1 MNTETQT
8 LPAEI
13 ATAKLVEIVQ
23 TAPAILNESKI
34 RHDKAV
40 LYGQNLLD
48 KAEQFG
54 MNDDLDT
61 LMSEYQAKL
70 RVTHKTIYDARRPFT
85 QIVDEV
91 KKEFTALESDI
102 DPAGKANIFFNIQRL
117 RNIFVTDKVA
127 AQKLKD
133 AEVLKKQNAEKEK
146 IEICKQVDN
155 AVNEAFANYLNG
167 VKRAMNNIFEGMRL
181 DTVDTVKKMIL
192 ATPISLAKVMFDG
205 FGSKQYYTNYLTT
218 LEISEILSEKKTE
231 SLFADLNDVCNIDL
245 MEYRRELVEKIPSK
259 QKELQTIA
267 SANLEEAARLQK
279 QADDRKAAE
288 IARLDAEAAQKLK
301 DAASKAEVEAAGK
314 TLTASVAAQAELFV
328 NEPPKTK
335 ESYLIEVS
343 NNAGYGVIFMFWF
356 EKEGRGLT
364 ADKIEKKT
372 IAQMKKFCEDYALK
386 NDEKIVSTMI
396 TYTEVYKAK

>member
-1 MNTETQT
+1 MNTETQ
-8 LPAEI
+8 LPEL

-23 TAPAILNESKI
+23 TAPAILNDSKV
-34 RHDKAV
+34 RRDKAV
-40 LYGQNLLD
+40 LYGQNLLN
-48 KAEQFG
+48 KAEEFG
-54 MNDDLDT
+54 MNDDLDA
-61 LMSEYQAKL
+61 LMSDYQAKL
-70 RVTHKTIYDARRPFT
+70 RVTHKTIYEARRPFT

-91 KKEFTALESDI
+91 KKEFTTLEADI
-102 DPAGKANIFFNIQRL
+102 DPAGKTNIFFNIQRV

-127 AQKLKD
+127 KQKAHE
-133 AEVLKKQNAEKEK
+133 AEMLKKQNAEKEK
-146 IEICKQVDN
+146 IDISKQIDI
-155 AVNEAFANYLNG
+155 AINEAFSTYLNG

-181 DTVDTVKKMIL
+181 DTVADVKKMIS
-192 ATPISLAKVMFDG
+192 ATPLSLSKVMFDG
-205 FGSKQYYTNYLTT
+205 FGAKQYYTNYLTT

-231 SLFADLNDVCNIDL
+231 SLFADLNDVCQIDL
-245 MEYRRELVEKIPSK
+245 QEYRRELIEKIPSK
-259 QKELQTIA
+259 QKELQAIA

-279 QADDRKAAE
+279 LADDRKAAE
-288 IARLDAEAAQKLK
+288 TARLDAEAAEKLK
-301 DAASKAEVEAAGK
+301 EAASKAEVKAAGE

-328 NEPPKTK
+328 NEAPKTK

-386 NDEKIVSTMI
+386 NDEKIVSPMI